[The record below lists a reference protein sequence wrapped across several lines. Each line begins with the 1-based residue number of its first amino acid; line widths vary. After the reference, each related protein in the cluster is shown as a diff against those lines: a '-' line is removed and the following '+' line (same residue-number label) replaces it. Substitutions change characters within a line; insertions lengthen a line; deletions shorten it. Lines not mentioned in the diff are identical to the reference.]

1 MLKIGDIIEVEIEK
15 IVFGGEGLA
24 YYNQIV
30 IFVPLSAIGDRLQV
44 KIISVKK
51 TYARGLIEKIL
62 LPSKDRITAEK
73 ISFEDNSGCDF
84 NHLKYEK
91 QLEYKTKM
99 LEEMFFSISKI
110 DIKPIYNGIVPSLEI
125 KNYRNKVA
133 QPFVKIK
140 DKIYLGFYK
149 RKSHDTFAVEED
161 LLKSDVAKKVEEQFL
176 NELNKEKFTV
186 YNEKNH
192 TGFLKSLIIRNNR
205 KGETMLCVV
214 INKTS
219 LLPKLKKV
227 LARIYEE
234 NSFIKSIYISIKEK
248 KNNIILGEKNI
259 LLFGEKYI
267 SENIFSIN
275 FKIYL
280 DSFFQ
285 INVKQVEKLYNTA
298 YSMLDEV
305 NNLNIIDAFSGTG
318 TIGMILAKKYKK
330 VYCIESVAS
339 SVKSAIE
346 TAKENGIKNIEFICA
361 KVENSIDKILKR
373 ENIDSI
379 IFDPPRK
386 GLEKSVIEA
395 VANKKIKNIIYISCE
410 PSRFARD
417 LNMFI
422 EKGYKLKKIT
432 AVDMFPNTHHV
443 ETVVLMSKV
452 GIAKA

>member
-1 MLKIGDIIEVEIEK
+1 
-15 IVFGGEGLA
+15 
-24 YYNQIV
+24 
-30 IFVPLSAIGDRLQV
+30 
-44 KIISVKK
+44 
-51 TYARGLIEKIL
+51 
-62 LPSKDRITAEK
+62 
-73 ISFEDNSGCDF
+73 
-84 NHLKYEK
+84 
-91 QLEYKTKM
+91 
-99 LEEMFFSISKI
+99 
-110 DIKPIYNGIVPSLEI
+110 
-125 KNYRNKVA
+125 
-133 QPFVKIK
+133 
-140 DKIYLGFYK
+140 
-149 RKSHDTFAVEED
+149 
-161 LLKSDVAKKVEEQFL
+161 
-176 NELNKEKFTV
+176 
-186 YNEKNH
+186 
-192 TGFLKSLIIRNNR
+192 
-205 KGETMLCVV
+205 MLCVV

-248 KNNIILGEKNI
+248 KDNIILGEKNI

-305 NNLNIIDAFSGTG
+305 NNMNIIDAFSGTG

-361 KVENSIDKILKR
+361 KVENSIDKILKK

-443 ETVVLMSKV
+443 ETVVLMSR
-452 GIAKA
+452 A